1 MSKSILVGT
10 YILGFDNVRIE
21 LDGNTDGCAAAVWYN
36 PADGGC
42 QKIVI
47 RCKGKSW
54 ADGVASLLHESME
67 ALLHRRGAG
76 YFQAHA
82 PRETTDGYMF
92 LMDHYTFDQCCDW
105 VGVFLS
111 KCLPDLSAA
120 WSKINRKG

>member
-1 MSKSILVGT
+1 MSKPILVGT

-21 LDGNTDGCAAAVWYN
+21 LDGNTDGGAAAVWCH

-54 ADGVASLLHESME
+54 ADGLASLLHESME
-67 ALLHRRGAG
+67 VLLHRRGAG
-76 YFQAHA
+76 YSQAGA

-92 LMDHYTFDQCCDW
+92 LMDHHTFEQCCDW
-105 VGVFLS
+105 TGVFL
-111 KCLPDLSAA
+111 
-120 WSKINRKG
+120 